1 MWQQNWREQI
11 WSDLDRAWDIII
23 IGGGITGAGILR
35 EAARAN
41 LRALLVEQH
50 DFASGTSS
58 RSGKMVHGGLR
69 YLKNAQI
76 KLTIESV
83 RERDRLVR
91 EGRGLV
97 TPNAFLLANFKH
109 DSPPD
114 WVFGIGLM
122 MYDTLALR
130 WQHEHLTP
138 QRARELVPELQ
149 SPELVG
155 AYRYFD
161 AQTDDAR
168 LTLRVIR
175 EAVRDGGVA
184 LNYARVESLLRQTS
198 NVNLVANVRRNVR
211 ETARPEH
218 SEGSNEICGV
228 VLRDVECGRTQEIQ
242 ARVVINATGA
252 WADELRGREFL
263 QKEHLRKLRGS
274 HLIFP
279 FARLPLTRAVT
290 FLHPRDKRPLYAL
303 PWEGVTL
310 LGTTDHDHANIE
322 TNPRITSNEIEY
334 LMDAA
339 QFVFPAQALTT
350 RDIQATFAGLRPVVD
365 TGNPDPS
372 KESREFVL
380 WEENGLLTVTG
391 GKLTTFRLMAQNA
404 LDAVRARL
412 PNMKRVIVPQRVLDR
427 LPHDEK
433 LFQTFPPNARLRL
446 LGRYGQD
453 ARALLDAAHDGELT
467 RIENLSALWAELRW
481 AARDEGVI
489 HLDDL
494 LMRRVRLGLL
504 LPRGGMDC
512 IKEIRA
518 IVQSELGWDDAR
530 WEREEKMYAELW
542 SKCYGA
548 SVGQI

>member
-1 MWQQNWREQI
+1 MWFRNWRERV
-11 WSDLDRAWDIII
+11 WSDLDRQWDMLI

-35 EAARAN
+35 EATRAG
-41 LRALLVEQH
+41 LHALLVEQH

-69 YLKNAQI
+69 YLKNAQV

-97 TPNAFLLANFKH
+97 TPNAFILANFRG
-109 DSPPD
+109 DNPPD
-114 WVFGIGLM
+114 WVFGAGLM
-122 MYDTLALR
+122 LYDALALK
-130 WQHEHLTP
+130 WQHQHLDVK
-138 QRARELVPELQ
+138 RARELVPELQ
-149 SPELVG
+149 APELIG

-168 LTLRVIR
+168 LVLRVLR
-175 EAVRDGGVA
+175 EAVNAGGVA
-184 LNYARVESLLRQTS
+184 LNYARVENLLRDAAG
-198 NVNLVANVRRNVR
+198 NVTGVA
-211 ETARPEH
+211 
-218 SEGSNEICGV
+218 
-228 VLRDVECGRTQEIQ
+228 LRDVESDKTREIQ

-252 WADELRGREFL
+252 WADELRARSDL
-263 QKEHLRKLRGS
+263 QKQHLRKLRGS

-310 LGTTDHDHANIE
+310 IGTTDYDEPNIE
-322 TNPRITSNEIEY
+322 TNPVITAQEIVY
-334 LMDAA
+334 LMDAVKH
-339 QFVFPAQALTT
+339 VFPAQELTA
-350 RDIQATFAGLRPVVD
+350 RDMQATFAGLRPVVD

-391 GKLTTFRLMAQNA
+391 GKLTTFRLMAQDALNA
-404 LDAVRARL
+404 ARHRL

-427 LPHDEK
+427 LPFDEMVRRA
-433 LFQTFPPNARLRL
+433 FSPQTRLRL
-446 LGRYGQD
+446 LGRYGAD
-453 ARALLDAAHDGELT
+453 IRALLDCAREGELE
-467 RIENLSALWAELRW
+467 RIENLNALWAELRW
-481 AARDEGVI
+481 AARAEGVV

-494 LMRRVRLGLL
+494 LLRRVRLGLL

-512 IKEIRA
+512 MTQIRA
-518 IVQSELGWDDAR
+518 IAQSELGWDDAR
-530 WEREEKMYAELW
+530 WAREEKMYVELW
-542 SKCYGA
+542 QRRYA
-548 SVGQI
+548 MPQ

>member
-1 MWQQNWREQI
+1 MKVRVFRLHPSSFVIMWQHDWREKI
-11 WSDLDRAWDIII
+11 WSALDREWDILI

-35 EAARAN
+35 EATRAG

-97 TPNAFLLANFKH
+97 TPNAFVLANFRG
-109 DSPPD
+109 DNPPA
-114 WVFGIGLM
+114 WVFGAGLM
-122 MYDTLALR
+122 IYDTIALK
-130 WQHEHLTP
+130 WQHQHLSAE
-138 QRARELVPELQ
+138 RARELVPELA
-149 SPELVG
+149 SRELIG

-168 LTLRVIR
+168 LVLRVLR
-175 EAVRDGGVA
+175 EAVNAGGVA
-184 LNYARVESLLRQTS
+184 LNYARVENLLREQS
-198 NVNLVANVRRNVR
+198 GDVAG
-211 ETARPEH
+211 AA
-218 SEGSNEICGV
+218 
-228 VLRDVECGRTQEIQ
+228 LRDVETGRTREIR

-252 WADELRGREFL
+252 WADVLRARGDL
-263 QKEHLRKLRGS
+263 QKQHLRKLRGS

-310 LGTTDHDHANIE
+310 VGTTDHDEKNIE
-322 TNPRITSNEIEY
+322 TNPAITAQEIVY
-334 LMDAA
+334 LMDAVKY
-339 QFVFPAQALTT
+339 VFPTQELTA
-350 RDIQATFAGLRPVVD
+350 RDIQSTFAGLRPVVD

-380 WEENGLLTVTG
+380 WEESGLLTVTG
-391 GKLTTFRLMAQNA
+391 GKLTTFRLMAQDALNA
-404 LDAVRARL
+404 ARHRL

-427 LPHDEK
+427 LPHDEMVRRA
-433 LFQTFPPNARLRL
+433 FSPQTRLRL
-446 LGRYGQD
+446 MGRYGAD
-453 ARALLDAAHDGELT
+453 TRAMLDAAREGELE
-467 RIENLSALWAELRW
+467 RIENLNALWAELRW
-481 AARDEGVI
+481 AARAEGVV

-494 LMRRVRLGLL
+494 LLRRVRLGLL

-512 IKEIRA
+512 LKKIRA
-518 IVQSELGWDDAR
+518 IAQGELGWDDAR
-530 WEREEKMYAELW
+530 WEREEKMYADLW
-542 SKCYGA
+542 TRCYA
-548 SVGQI
+548 IPQ

>member
-1 MWQQNWREQI
+1 MKIRILSFLLPPSSFILSFMWFHNWREQV
-11 WSDLDRAWDIII
+11 WSALDQKWDIII

-35 EAARAN
+35 EAARAK

-76 KLTIESV
+76 KLTVESV

-97 TPNAFLLANFKH
+97 TPHAFLLANFQH

-114 WVFGIGLM
+114 WVLGLGLV
-122 MYDTLALR
+122 MYDALALH
-130 WQHEHLTP
+130 WQHQHLSP
-138 QRARELVPELQ
+138 ERARQLAPELQ
-149 SPELVG
+149 SPELIG
-155 AYRYFD
+155 AFRYFD

-168 LTLRVIR
+168 LTLRVLR

-184 LNYARVESLLRQTS
+184 LNYARVEGLLGQTS
-198 NVNLVANVRRNVR
+198 NVKR
-211 ETARPEH
+211 ET
-218 SEGSNEICGV
+218 SEMVAGV
-228 VLRDVECGRTQEIQ
+228 VLRDVESGKTQEIQ

-252 WADELRGREFL
+252 WADELRAPDFL
-263 QKEHLRKLRGS
+263 AKEHLRRLRGS

-279 FARLPLTRAVT
+279 CARLPISRAIT

-310 LGTTDHDHANIE
+310 VGTTDHDHPNVE

-334 LMDAA
+334 LMEVA
-339 QFVFPAQALTT
+339 QFVFPAQELSR

-404 LDAVRARL
+404 LNAVRDRL
-412 PNMKRVIVPQRVLDR
+412 PDMKRVIVPQRVLDR

-433 LFQTFPPNARLRL
+433 LFHEFPPAVRLRL
-446 LGRYGQD
+446 FGRYGAD
-453 ARALLDAAHDGELT
+453 ARELVDAAQEGELE

-481 AARDEGVI
+481 AARAEGVI

-504 LPRGGMDC
+504 LPHGGMEWLE
-512 IKEIRA
+512 KVRA
-518 IVQSELGWDDAR
+518 IAQPELGWEDTR
-530 WEREEKMYAELW
+530 WEQEAKMYVELW
-542 SKCYGA
+542 QGCYA
-548 SVGQI
+548 PAA